1 MKLYIEII
9 REQNRLLDLAAKA
22 IDTLIKERN
31 ALRNPKVGICK
42 EFCEIDVTA
51 LSERIGRSRS
61 WTSQV
66 LHGHEKSEAT
76 RKLIAEA
83 LGMKVEDLW
92 PNNKHGKK
100 AA

>member
-1 MKLYIEII
+1 MLSK
-9 REQNRLLDLAAKA
+9 RPKKDLLR
-22 IDTLIKERN
+22 IN
-31 ALRNPKVGICK
+31 
-42 EFCEIDVTA
+42 VTA
-51 LSERIGRSRS
+51 LAERIGRTRT

-66 LHGHEKSEAT
+66 LHGHEKSPLT

-92 PNNKHGKK
+92 PNNNHKK